1 MPVFAAIVVILLGLL
16 LAAFTSSHGPTGE
29 PRPTGEPHAH
39 PLHAR
44 PLAALVP
51 AQEQG
56 EVPTAGTYALPPI
69 KHAGDGRVVDHTGRA
84 HRLAQFTSGRI
95 TLLSFIF
102 ANCSDPSGCPLAMGT
117 LFEIYH
123 GSENSKALVDS
134 ARLVTLSFD
143 PERDTPEALASYAH
157 AAIADPDAK
166 RKVPWLFLTTPSKA
180 DLKPILEHYGQPV
193 APRYGSDQLN
203 HLLRLYL
210 IDRQGQIRNI
220 YGLGQLDP
228 RFLLADIETLLLE
241 DGTLGS
247 RSQ

>member
-1 MPVFAAIVVILLGLL
+1 MPVFAAIVAIFSAVL
-16 LAAFTSSHGPTGE
+16 LAALTSPPGPTGE
-29 PRPTGEPHAH
+29 HAQ
-39 PLHAR
+39 PQEAG

-51 AQEQG
+51 AQETG
-56 EVPTAGTYALPPI
+56 EVPSAGNYALPPI
-69 KHAGDGRVVDHTGRA
+69 KFAGDGAVVDHTGRA
-84 HRLAQFTSGRI
+84 HRLAKFTTGRI

-102 ANCSDPSGCPLAMGT
+102 ANCSDPSGCPLAIGT

-123 GSENSKALVDS
+123 ASEKSKALVDS

-143 PERDTPEALASYAH
+143 PERDTPEALASYAQ
-157 AAIADPDAK
+157 AALADPEVK
-166 RKVPWLFLTTPSKA
+166 RKLPWSFLTTRSKA

-193 APRYGSDQLN
+193 APRQGSDQLN

-210 IDRQGQIRNI
+210 IDRQGQIRNV
-220 YGLGQLDP
+220 YGLGMLNP

>member
-1 MPVFAAIVVILLGLL
+1 MPVFAVIV
-16 LAAFTSSHGPTGE
+16 AALFALVLTAVASAPGPT
-29 PRPTGEPHAH
+29 REPHAH
-39 PLHAR
+39 PREAG

-56 EVPTAGTYALPPI
+56 EVPSAGTYALPPI
-69 KHAGDGRVVDHTGRA
+69 KLAGDGAVVDHGGRA
-84 HRLAQFTSGRI
+84 HRLAQFTTGRV

-102 ANCSDPSGCPLAMGT
+102 ANCSDPSGCPLAIGT

-123 GSENSKALVDS
+123 ASEKSKALVDS
-134 ARLVTLSFD
+134 ARLVTVSFD

-157 AAIADPDAK
+157 AALADPDVK
-166 RKVPWLFLTTPSKA
+166 RKLPWSFLTTRSKA

-193 APRYGSDQLN
+193 VPRYGSDQLN

-210 IDRQGQIRNI
+210 IDRHGQIRNV
-220 YGLGQLDP
+220 YGLGMLNP

-241 DGTLGS
+241 DGILGPN
-247 RSQ
+247 SQ

>member
-1 MPVFAAIVVILLGLL
+1 MPILAAIVVIIFTFL
-16 LAAFTSSHGPTGE
+16 LAALTSAHA
-29 PRPTGEPHAH
+29 PTGEPHAQ
-39 PLHAR
+39 PLRAG

-51 AQEQG
+51 ARDEG
-56 EVPTAGTYALPPI
+56 EVPTAGNYALPSI
-69 KHAGDGRVVDHTGRA
+69 KLAGDGGVLDHTGRA
-84 HRLAQFTSGRI
+84 HRLAKFTSGRI

-102 ANCSDPSGCPLAMGT
+102 ANCADPSGCPLAMGT

-123 GSENSKALVDS
+123 GSENSKALLDS

-157 AAIADPDAK
+157 AAIADPDGK
-166 RKVPWLFLTTPSKA
+166 RKVPWSFLTTPSKA
-180 DLKPILEHYGQPV
+180 DLKPMLEHYGQPV

-210 IDRQGQIRNI
+210 IDRQGKIRNI
-220 YGLGQLDP
+220 YGLGMLDP

-241 DGTLGS
+241 DGTLGPK
-247 RSQ
+247 SQ